1 MKSYL
6 RQVGKILLMIV
17 SVQAVRGLVF
27 TGLWKFLQ
35 PQSDSL
41 QWVIMD
47 MIAFCLVG
55 EGLLL
60 LFNPSASQ
68 LSLEWISAPRWE
80 RIVYIAGGVLIFAL
94 VGTSFFLGP
103 DILVINISTVI
114 ILPMFEE
121 SIFRGW
127 GWKQLEQVDL
137 GKYSQVIHWLVIS
150 ILFGIWH
157 FGYMDVYLLKMAPM
171 NPGMEWG
178 NFFVM
183 KFLTT
188 LVIGLIVGL
197 PRWRTGR
204 MHGSFLLHALI
215 NLFGR

>member
-127 GWKQLEQVDL
+127 SWKQLEQVDL
-137 GKYSQVIHWLVIS
+137 GKYSPIIHWLVIS
-150 ILFGIWH
+150 VLFAIWH
-157 FGYMDVYLLKMAPM
+157 FGYIDVYLLKMAPM

-188 LVIGLIVGL
+188 LMIGLIVGA
-197 PRWRTGR
+197 PRAFTRR

>member
-1 MKSYL
+1 MKNYL
-6 RQVGKILLMIV
+6 RQVGKILLLLV
-17 SVQAVRGLVF
+17 LVQAARGLVF

-35 PQSDSL
+35 PQGDSL

-60 LFNPSASQ
+60 LFNPSTNQ
-68 LSLEWISAPRWE
+68 LSLEWNSAPRWE
-80 RIVYIAGGVLIFAL
+80 RIASIAGGVLIFAL

-127 GWKQLEQVDL
+127 SWKQLEQVDL
-137 GKYSQVIHWLVIS
+137 GKYSPIIHWLVIS
-150 ILFGIWH
+150 VLFAIWH
-157 FGYMDVYLLKMAPM
+157 FGYIDVYLLKMAPM

>member
-1 MKSYL
+1 MKNYL
-6 RQVGKILLMIV
+6 RQVGKILLLLVI
-17 SVQAVRGLVF
+17 VQAARGLVF

-35 PQSDSL
+35 PQGDSL

-60 LFNPSASQ
+60 LFNPSTNQ
-68 LSLEWISAPRWE
+68 LSLEWNSAPRWE
-80 RIVYIAGGVLIFAL
+80 RIASIAGGVLIFAL
-94 VGTSFFLGP
+94 VGTSIFLGP
-103 DILVINISTVI
+103 DILVINIGTVI

-150 ILFGIWH
+150 LLFAIWH
-157 FGYMDVYLLKMAPM
+157 FGYMDVYLLKMDVLRPVT
-171 NPGMEWG
+171 NWG
-178 NFFVM
+178 EFFLF

-188 LVIGLIVGL
+188 FMIGLIVGA
-197 PRWRTGR
+197 PRAFTRR
-204 MHGSFLLHALI
+204 AHGSFLFHALI

>member
-150 ILFGIWH
+150 VLFGIWH
-157 FGYMDVYLLKMAPM
+157 FGYLDVYLLKMAPA
-171 NPGMEWG
+171 NPGMNWV
-178 NFFVM
+178 NFFAM

-188 LVIGLIVGL
+188 FIIGLIVGA
-197 PRWRTGR
+197 PRGFTGR

>member
-1 MKSYL
+1 
-6 RQVGKILLMIV
+6 MIV

-60 LFNPSASQ
+60 LFNPSTEQ
-68 LSLEWISAPRWE
+68 LSLEWNNAPHWE
-80 RIVYIAGGVLIFAL
+80 RIAYIAGGVLIFAL
-94 VGTSFFLGP
+94 VTTSFFLGP

-127 GWKQLEQVDL
+127 SWKQLERVDL
-137 GKYSQVIHWLVIS
+137 GKYSQVIHWLIIS
-150 ILFGIWH
+150 LLFAIWH
-157 FGYMDVYLLKMAPM
+157 FGYIDVYLLKMAPL
-171 NPGMEWG
+171 NPGMNWV

-188 LVIGLIVGL
+188 LVIGLIVGA
-197 PRWRTGR
+197 PRAFTRR

>member
-1 MKSYL
+1 MKNYI
-6 RQVGKILLMIV
+6 RQVGKILLLIV
-17 SVQAVRGLVF
+17 IVQAVRGLVF

-35 PQSDSL
+35 PQGDSL

-60 LFNPSASQ
+60 LFNPSTNQ
-68 LSLEWISAPRWE
+68 LSLEWNSAARWE
-80 RIVYIAGGVLIFAL
+80 RIASIAGGVLIFAL

-127 GWKQLEQVDL
+127 SWKQLEQVDL
-137 GKYSQVIHWLVIS
+137 GKYSPIIHWLVIS
-150 ILFGIWH
+150 VLFAIWH
-157 FGYMDVYLLKMAPM
+157 FGYIDVYLLKMAPM

-188 LVIGLIVGL
+188 LVIGLIVGI
-197 PRWRTGR
+197 PRLLTRR
-204 MHGSFLLHALI
+204 IHGSFLLHALI

>member
-1 MKSYL
+1 MKIYL
-6 RQVGKILLMIV
+6 RQVGKILLVLIAI
-17 SVQAVRGLVF
+17 QLVRGLVF

-35 PQSDSL
+35 PQGDSL

-47 MIAFCLVG
+47 MIAFCLVA

-60 LFNPSASQ
+60 LFSPSAEQ
-68 LSLEWISAPRWE
+68 VSLDWNGAPRWE
-80 RIVYIAGGVLIFAL
+80 RIAYLAGGGLVLAL

-103 DILVINISTVI
+103 DILVINIGTVI

-121 SIFRGW
+121 FIFRGW
-127 GWKQLEQVDL
+127 GWKQLGQIDL

-150 ILFGIWH
+150 VLFGVWH
-157 FGYMDVYLLKMAPM
+157 FGYLDVYLLKMAPM
-171 NPGMEWG
+171 NPNMVWG

-188 LVIGLIVGL
+188 LVIGLIIGI
-197 PRWRTGR
+197 PRWKTGR
-204 MHGSFLLHALI
+204 MYGSFVLHALI